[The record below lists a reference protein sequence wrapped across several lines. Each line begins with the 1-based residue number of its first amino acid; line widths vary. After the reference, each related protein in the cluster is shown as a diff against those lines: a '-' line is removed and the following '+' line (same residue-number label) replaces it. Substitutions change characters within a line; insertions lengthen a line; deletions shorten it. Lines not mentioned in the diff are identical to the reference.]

1 MKVFDSDR
9 AGIGKDKL
17 LICCFIVMKRM
28 RNIDNKIDSKR
39 GIVYDREIAG
49 KLSIEERSFLLKDHR
64 QITEAY
70 LKYI

>member
-1 MKVFDSDR
+1 MAKTARGLCDDIE
-9 AGIGKDKL
+9 G
-17 LICCFIVMKRM
+17 
-28 RNIDNKIDSKR
+28 DNKIDSKR

>member
-1 MKVFDSDR
+1 MKAFDSER
-9 AGIGKDKL
+9 AGIGKEKL
-17 LICCFIVMKRM
+17 LICCHIVMKRI

-39 GIVYDREIAG
+39 GIVYDKEIAG

-70 LKYI
+70 LKYV